1 VTPTA
6 LLHGLGDLVFILD
19 REQRI
24 TAVYGEWIRSGR
36 TPAARWLGKRMVEEW
51 PKDIAA
57 LHTAMN
63 SRALEGQ
70 VVVYDWEY
78 PVPGSGRRMLTTI
91 TPMYDGGGVITG
103 ALRATR
109 LLPDGTRALAA
120 GGARLIDDGAVRR
133 SSSPALVDR
142 GAPPPDVMFRLSPRE
157 GLIAMMLLDAAR
169 TSHIAR
175 DLKISVHTVRQHI
188 KNILRKLRV
197 HSQEELLDLLRG
209 KTRAAGRP
217 RRGRSKNR

>member
-1 VTPTA
+1 VTPVT
-6 LLHGLGDLVFILD
+6 LLHGLGDLVFVID
-19 REQRI
+19 RHQRI
-24 TAVYGEWIRSGR
+24 TAVYGQWVRSGR
-36 TPAARWLGKRMVEEW
+36 SRASRWVGKRMDEEW

-57 LHTAMN
+57 LHSAMN
-63 SRALEGQ
+63 TRALEGQ

-78 PVPGSGRRMLTTI
+78 PVAGSGRRMLTTI
-91 TPMYDGGGVITG
+91 TPMYDGGGAITG

-120 GGARLIDDGAVRR
+120 GGARVIGDGAH
-133 SSSPALVDR
+133 R
-142 GAPPPDVMFRLSPRE
+142 GTPLPDVAFRLSPRE
-157 GLIAMMLLDAAR
+157 GLIAVLLLDAAR

-209 KTRAAGRP
+209 KTRVAARP
-217 RRGRSKNR
+217 RQRRSKNR

>member
-24 TAVYGEWIRSGR
+24 TAVYGEWIRTRRS
-36 TPAARWLGKRMVEEW
+36 PAVRWLGKRMVDEW

-57 LHTAMN
+57 LHAAMN
-63 SRALEGQ
+63 TRALEGQ

-78 PVPGSGRRMLTTI
+78 PVPGSGRRMLTTL
-91 TPMYDGGGVITG
+91 TPLYDGGGVITG

-120 GGARLIDDGAVRR
+120 G
-133 SSSPALVDR
+133 R
-142 GAPPPDVMFRLSPRE
+142 GAPPPDVMFQLSPRE
-157 GLIAMMLLDAAR
+157 GLIAVMLLDAAR
-169 TSHIAR
+169 TAQIAR

-209 KTRAAGRP
+209 KTSSAARRQPGRA
-217 RRGRSKNR
+217 RSANR